1 MTLCPYSK
9 AGFSLV
15 ELATS
20 IGILL
25 AMAVITMFA
34 AGSYSRINDSR
45 QAGAILKEIDSA
57 RTSYLVDNP
66 NLSYGDLSVSIV
78 TPYMP
83 NPGDITNLP
92 TLGYSVGDG
101 NVQSFP
107 LSYHIIKQGALPING
122 FTIQ

>member
-45 QAGAILKEIDSA
+45 QAGAILKEIDQ
-57 RTSYLVDNP
+57 
-66 NLSYGDLSVSIV
+66 NLLS
-78 TPYMP
+78 
-83 NPGDITNLP
+83 G
-92 TLGYSVGDG
+92 
-101 NVQSFP
+101 
-107 LSYHIIKQGALPING
+107 
-122 FTIQ
+122 